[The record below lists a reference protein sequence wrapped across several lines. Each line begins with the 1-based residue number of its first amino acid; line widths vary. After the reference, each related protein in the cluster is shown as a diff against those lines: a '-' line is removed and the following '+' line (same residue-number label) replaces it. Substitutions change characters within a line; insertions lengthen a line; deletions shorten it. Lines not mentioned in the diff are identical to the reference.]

1 MVDDELKEIN
11 RRIKEIELE
20 QSKADIKNEAAKK
33 KFIQAETELQ
43 RRLGQPIFKKGGIK
57 TGLGKP
63 MKKKVNIGRATKA
76 LKQLI

>member
-1 MVDDELKEIN
+1 MVDDEIRQIN
-11 RRIKEIELE
+11 KQIKEIEFE
-20 QSKADIKNEAAKK
+20 QFEADIKNEEVKE
-33 KFIQAETELQ
+33 KFREAEKRLQ

>member
-1 MVDDELKEIN
+1 MVDDEL
-11 RRIKEIELE
+11 KEIELE

-43 RRLGQPIFKKGGIK
+43 KRLGQPIFKKGGIK

-63 MKKKVNIGRATKA
+63 MKKKVDIGRATRA